1 VKTILEI
8 ENITKR
14 FGGLT
19 ALRGVTIKI
28 PEKRII
34 AVIGPNGAGKTTL
47 FNIITGFMKPDEGK
61 IIFKGIDIT
70 KYPPYKIAKLGITRT
85 FQIPKPFLDLTVRES
100 ILTGA
105 VSKYRNID
113 KAKAK
118 TEEILQFLGID
129 DLADKYCSELN
140 LSQTKIMELGR
151 SLSIEPEV
159 LLLDELVAGLN
170 PKEVSEMSSKIRKIN
185 EEKGITIILVEHI
198 MRFVLKI
205 SDYIYVLHYGELIS
219 EGKPDEL
226 IKDEKVIQAY
236 LGSQGKG

>member
-1 VKTILEI
+1 MKTILEI

>member
-1 VKTILEI
+1 
-8 ENITKR
+8 
-14 FGGLT
+14 
-19 ALRGVTIKI
+19 
-28 PEKRII
+28 
-34 AVIGPNGAGKTTL
+34 
-47 FNIITGFMKPDEGK
+47 MKPDEGK

-129 DLADKYCSELN
+129 YLADKYCSELN